1 MSLRSRPGPELT
13 DAQIE
18 AIVADAIATEAS
30 SARAEAAPP
39 SSAIV
44 WWRAQMRARQEAAR
58 AVERPLTIVHGLAIA
73 CAAGLALSLIGTA
86 VAGVRGSTG
95 WLLGVYQSLRAAL
108 APLSA
113 VDFTSG
119 WMMVPM
125 TAVLVSLVVASLAA
139 VFILVDE

>member
-1 MSLRSRPGPELT
+1 
-13 DAQIE
+13 
-18 AIVADAIATEAS
+18 
-30 SARAEAAPP
+30 
-39 SSAIV
+39 
-44 WWRAQMRARQEAAR
+44 
-58 AVERPLTIVHGLAIA
+58 VHGLAIA

-95 WLLGVYQSLRAAL
+95 WLLGVYQSVRAAL
-108 APLSA
+108 AALSA

-125 TAVLVSLVVASLAA
+125 TAVLVSLVVASLTA